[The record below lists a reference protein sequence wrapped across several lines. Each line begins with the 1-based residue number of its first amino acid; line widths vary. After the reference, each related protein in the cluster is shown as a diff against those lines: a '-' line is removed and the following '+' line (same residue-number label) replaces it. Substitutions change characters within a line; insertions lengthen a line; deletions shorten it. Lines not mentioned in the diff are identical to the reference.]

1 MAPKRTPFSY
11 ILGNGSR
18 LPRLLKVARVL
29 LCALGVYAL
38 LLDNAWWWRSAAE
51 PTIEVCTPVSEEAL
65 TLYTDIVSYRM
76 RSPDMALLVVIVDV
90 TDALSPKVALCPR
103 PYETYRLD
111 LPTLRLRVAQ
121 APEEAVAS
129 LLAHVAG
136 TTPPTKVHVCG
147 SSENNATAWL
157 RLKLRYRE
165 TAAAG
170 HARASTG
177 SKARRHATLG
187 DVCID
192 DATFL
197 GLFSSPDR
205 TPGNAEALFA
215 YVVAMRGA
223 SRPHAGGPCFF
234 VPLLPHP
241 PRCKTTPC
249 LAVLSEQ
256 DEILNAAR
264 RWLTRVHFNP

>member
-1 MAPKRTPFSY
+1 MAPKRTLFSY
-11 ILGNGSR
+11 IVGNSSR
-18 LPRLLKVARVL
+18 LPRLSKVARVL
-29 LCALGVYAL
+29 LCALGLYAL
-38 LLDNAWWWRSAAE
+38 LLDDAWWRSTAE
-51 PTIEVCTPVSEEAL
+51 PTVEVCTPVSEEAL

-76 RSPDMALLVVIVDV
+76 RSSDMALLVVIVDV

-103 PYETYRLD
+103 PHETYRLD

-121 APEEAVAS
+121 APEEAVGG

-136 TTPPTKVHVCG
+136 TTPTKVRVCG

-165 TAAAG
+165 TAATG
-170 HARASTG
+170 QARASTR
-177 SKARRHATLG
+177 SKARHAQVG

-223 SRPHAGGPCFF
+223 SRPHAGGPCPF